1 MGLTTAL
8 NGFADS
14 AGRLGLRLTSV
25 LLNRC
30 GASVGTGGGGL
41 SGVTVPWLVVSVA
54 ALMLVW
60 YCVESNEPCT
70 QVSCQQTCSIGVTE
84 APDRKL
90 LQERSGTGIAEL
102 SCRL

>member
-14 AGRLGLRLTSV
+14 AGRPGLRLTSA

-41 SGVTVPWLVVSVA
+41 SGVTAPWALISVA
-54 ALMLVW
+54 AFFAVLVFL
-60 YCVESNEPCT
+60 NIGEPDT
-70 QVSCQQTCSIGVTE
+70 
-84 APDRKL
+84 L
-90 LQERSGTGIAEL
+90 LGDFQ
-102 SCRL
+102 